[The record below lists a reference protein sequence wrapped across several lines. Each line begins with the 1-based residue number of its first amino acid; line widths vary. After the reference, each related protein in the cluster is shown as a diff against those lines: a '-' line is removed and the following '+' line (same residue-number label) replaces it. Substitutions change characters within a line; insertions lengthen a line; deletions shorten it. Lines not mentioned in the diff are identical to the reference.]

1 MTEMIFII
9 FRENDNVIDITL
21 CILLVRFKN
30 LVHVPLHMAWT
41 VAVSHKGDIP
51 NFLSAMGND
60 SEFPT
65 VFVCNLRK
73 STTGHPRP
81 LFQTT
86 NTGHPIGLVPSDTD
100 NLPSF
105 LARSKTS
112 SITS

>member
-65 VFVCNLRK
+65 VFVCNH
-73 STTGHPRP
+73 S
-81 LFQTT
+81 
-86 NTGHPIGLVPSDTD
+86 LVKHFLEVKKGDKFHVTEKFD
-100 NLPSF
+100 NF
-105 LARSKTS
+105 LLYR
-112 SITS
+112 